1 VSFANRYKGSDIAS
15 IDSFWPHGPIFDP
28 RRDIWDEHIKLD
40 GPIIQPMTPV
50 SEVTA
55 RVLRLNASE
64 RVIERQLRQLV
75 GETSQPR
82 IRCTK
87 PLPGKQVCW
96 SLGLSGSRGCA
107 YSVGLGTAFIPHS
120 LATVNLCGEALFI
133 AKANRE
139 LLRREGRQRRALPG

>member
-1 VSFANRYKGSDIAS
+1 
-15 IDSFWPHGPIFDP
+15 
-28 RRDIWDEHIKLD
+28 
-40 GPIIQPMTPV
+40 MTPV

-82 IRCTK
+82 ISCTK

-139 LLRREGRQRRALPG
+139 LLRRAPGFTWMNRQSTRSSSGPREITSGRWRFLKARPIRYIPRRSRRKRHWT